1 MTTHII
7 CLDGTNQ
14 RKHQP
19 FPTNIARIFDAMGG
33 QVADAGNGSYETEAP
48 AATGKYLPGVGAPG
62 SATLTVLGNLFGDG
76 VAELIIR
83 GYTFLSRV
91 YDPGD
96 RIVIVGFSRGAASA
110 RALAGLI
117 VARGPL
123 DRARYDPSDKE
134 DAYQRAIAAWYAY
147 RKGKADLANQARL
160 HLIGNLVRP
169 LPDLTD
175 ADFVGP
181 TEIAAVGVF
190 DTVSSLGLPHLG
202 TAGEPTFDFSICDTK
217 LSAKVSRGFHAL
229 AADETRELF
238 VPTFWAARA
247 NVEQA
252 IFPGGHSDVGGGY
265 AERGLADCALEWMV
279 SRLNTVVPL
288 FDAKRI
294 PGGCTPDTNGIAH
307 DESRKLPFLLTPSRA
322 RSFPKEALAS
332 AAIGRRLGN
341 ACTVVPG
348 FLSSPYAPKGR
359 YADGTPIR

>member
-1 MTTHII
+1 M
-7 CLDGTNQ
+7 
-14 RKHQP
+14 
-19 FPTNIARIFDAMGG
+19 
-33 QVADAGNGSYETEAP
+33 
-48 AATGKYLPGVGAPG
+48 
-62 SATLTVLGNLFGDG
+62 
-76 VAELIIR
+76 
-83 GYTFLSRV
+83 
-91 YDPGD
+91 
-96 RIVIVGFSRGAASA
+96 
-110 RALAGLI
+110 
-117 VARGPL
+117 
-123 DRARYDPSDKE
+123 
-134 DAYQRAIAAWYAY
+134 
-147 RKGKADLANQARL
+147 
-160 HLIGNLVRP
+160 
-169 LPDLTD
+169 
-175 ADFVGP
+175 
-181 TEIAAVGVF
+181 
-190 DTVSSLGLPHLG
+190 SSLGLPHLG
-202 TAGEPTFDFSICDTK
+202 TAGEPTFDFSICDTE

-288 FDAKRI
+288 FDAERI